1 MYVHS
6 GAVAADKLGL
16 QAQSCAPWA
25 PAGPG
30 GTLAGSWRDSQS
42 QVRTP
47 TCLCKKKKKK
57 NVEKEHF
64 DGLHFP
70 WATSL
75 SPGIDFSLPK
85 ECACGYNVGTKG
97 RATGRQWRLFVPR
110 TVWPSSAEEPA
121 WSWSAVLICSGRAWC
136 WSDARRTA
144 PYSPKPNTVSD
155 VLYIVHDWLSDL
167 LTRSDLLASFFY
179 SVMNLN
185 SCLSFT
191 KSTAPFHLYANSL
204 ILF

>member
-1 MYVHS
+1 MSIQVLSLLINSAYKPSRV
-6 GAVAADKLGL
+6 LREL
-16 QAQSCAPWA
+16 QLDQEGRWQGHGEILKAKWEHLHVC
-25 PAGPG
+25 
-30 GTLAGSWRDSQS
+30 
-42 QVRTP
+42 V
-47 TCLCKKKKKK
+47 KKKKKK